1 MKRIAKIT
9 MAVMMTFIMVIS
21 VAGCGFD
28 MNKVKGDWTLVTYD
42 GITVEESAAA
52 LGYKPEACA
61 INITVTDKSMIMANF
76 KETVTYK
83 IRVTKNGFEP
93 LEPSDESKAMV
104 LVTYDEASDT
114 ISYDGEGGTVK
125 LVFKRG
131 TVDLT
136 PAIEDPY
143 AVSEAETDSD
153 DAAVSDEDYSENSDE
168 EYYGEEDYEDEYY
181 EE

>member
-1 MKRIAKIT
+1 MKKIAKIT
-9 MAVMMTFIMVIS
+9 MAVMMTFIMIIS

-28 MNKVKGDWTLVTYD
+28 MNKVKGDWTLATYD
-42 GITVEESAAA
+42 GMTVDEAAGL

-61 INITVTDKSMIMANF
+61 INITVTDNSMIMATY

-83 IRVTKNGFEP
+83 IRVTADGFDP

-104 LVTYDEASDT
+104 HVTYDEANDT

-143 AVSEAETDSD
+143 ATAND
-153 DAAVSDEDYSENSDE
+153 DAVSDESYEEDSEEEYSDE
-168 EYYGEEDYEDEYY
+168 EDYDDEYSDEEDYE
-181 EE
+181 